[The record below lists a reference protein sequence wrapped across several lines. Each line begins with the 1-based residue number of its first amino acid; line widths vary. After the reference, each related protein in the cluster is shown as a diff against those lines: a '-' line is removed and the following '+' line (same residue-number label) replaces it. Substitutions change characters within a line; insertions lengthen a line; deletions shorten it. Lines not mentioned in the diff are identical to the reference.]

1 MFRRLTDFAL
11 LLIWLLAGCNSGGLA
26 SRGPI
31 TLAFTVQPAS
41 AVAGAA
47 ISPVVVTVQ
56 DAHGNTLSSASTSI
70 TMEIGS
76 NPASGILGGQTT
88 VAAVQG
94 VATFSNLSID
104 KAGSGYTLT
113 AHANGATGQ
122 RAAHLT

>member
-1 MFRRLTDFAL
+1 MFKRLTYFAL
-11 LLIWLLAGCNSGGLA
+11 LLIWLLAGCDSGGFA
-26 SRGPI
+26 PRGPI

-41 AVAGAA
+41 AVAGAT

-76 NPASGILGGQTT
+76 NPASGTLAGRTT

-94 VATFSNLSID
+94 VATFR
-104 KAGSGYTLT
+104 T
-113 AHANGATGQ
+113 
-122 RAAHLT
+122 